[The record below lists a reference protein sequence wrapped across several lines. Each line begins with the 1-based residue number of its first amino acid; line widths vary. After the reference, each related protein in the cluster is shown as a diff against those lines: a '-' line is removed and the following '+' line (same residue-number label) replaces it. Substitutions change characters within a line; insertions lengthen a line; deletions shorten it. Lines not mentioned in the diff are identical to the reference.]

1 MRTSLVSG
9 LGGDLLKIRPRYRV
23 RRCTDSFVRGV
34 MMEFLHTC
42 SGLCFALGTVA
53 TRTVSLPLR
62 T

>member
-9 LGGDLLKIRPRYRV
+9 LGGDLLKIRLRYRV

-34 MMEFLHTC
+34 MMEFLLTC
-42 SGLCFALGTVA
+42 SGLCFALGTV
-53 TRTVSLPLR
+53 SPPLR